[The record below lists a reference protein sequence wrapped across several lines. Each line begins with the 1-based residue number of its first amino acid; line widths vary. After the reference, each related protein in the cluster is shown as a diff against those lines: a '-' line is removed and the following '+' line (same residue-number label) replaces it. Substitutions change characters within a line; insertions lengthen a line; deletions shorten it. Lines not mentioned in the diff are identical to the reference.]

1 MDIKSIIRKKRN
13 KEELTRDEIRY
24 FVGKLGKGEITEG
37 QAAAVISYIYIN
49 GLTEDEILYLSIA
62 MAESGDMIDLSDI
75 SDSIVDKHSTG
86 GLGDKA
92 TILLMP
98 ILASLDIPV
107 AKISSRGYGITGGT
121 IDKLESIPGFQ
132 TDFTMDEFRT
142 KLRNVGVCL
151 MNQGLNFAPVESKMY
166 KLRNELACQ
175 DSLPIIAAS
184 LMSLKIATG
193 SNKIVF
199 DITCGKGTY
208 ITNIDEAKRLAKLLV
223 RLGKRIDKEVAC
235 VITNM
240 NQPIGTSI
248 GHNLEI
254 KETIMALRGIISE
267 DLANV
272 VETLGSLMIAL
283 ATDNKDLIENSR
295 TIKETIKSGKAF
307 NKFKEMV
314 ASQYGDTE
322 YIDDP
327 ELFERAKFIM
337 PVLSTEAGTI
347 EAIDSDV
354 VGGIASY
361 LGAGRMK
368 DEGKI
373 NRTAGITL
381 NKKIGDTVMVGETLA
396 YIHTNEESK
405 VNNTTQH
412 LKDAFKITNKKIN
425 KHDKILSIIGDI
437 KNK

>member
-13 KEELTRDEIRY
+13 NEELTRDEIKY
-24 FVGKLGKGEITEG
+24 FIGKLGKGEITDA
-37 QAAAVISYIYIN
+37 QAGAVISYIYTN

-75 SDSIVDKHSTG
+75 SDNIVDKHSTG

-98 ILASLDIPV
+98 ILASLNIPV
-107 AKISSRGYGITGGT
+107 AKISSRGYGIAGGT
-121 IDKLESIPGFQ
+121 IDKLESIPGFK
-132 TDFTMDEFRT
+132 TDFTMDEFRS

-151 MNQGLNFAPVESKMY
+151 MNQGMNFAPVESKMY

-193 SNKIVF
+193 SNKLVF

-208 ITNIDEAKRLAKLLV
+208 ITNFEQAKRLAKLLV
-223 RLGKRIDKEVAC
+223 KLGNRIDKEVVC

-240 NQPIGTSI
+240 NQPIGMSI

-254 KETIMALRGIISE
+254 KETIMALRGVMAD

-272 VETLGSLMIAL
+272 VEAIGSIMIAL
-283 ATDNKDLIENSR
+283 ATDNKNLVENSKI
-295 TIKETIKSGKAF
+295 IKETIKSGKAF

-314 ASQYGDTE
+314 AAQYGDTQ

-327 ELFERAKFIM
+327 EMFEKAKFIM
-337 PVLSTEAGTI
+337 PVLATEAGTV
-347 EAIDSDV
+347 ASIDSDV
-354 VGGIASY
+354 VGSIASY

-368 DEGKI
+368 KEGEI

-381 NKKIGDTVMVGETLA
+381 NKKIGDTVMIGETLA
-396 YIHTNEESK
+396 YIHTNDESK

-412 LKDAFKITNKKIN
+412 LKEAFEITTKKLSN
-425 KHDKILSIIGDI
+425 HNKILSIIEDVKG
-437 KNK
+437 